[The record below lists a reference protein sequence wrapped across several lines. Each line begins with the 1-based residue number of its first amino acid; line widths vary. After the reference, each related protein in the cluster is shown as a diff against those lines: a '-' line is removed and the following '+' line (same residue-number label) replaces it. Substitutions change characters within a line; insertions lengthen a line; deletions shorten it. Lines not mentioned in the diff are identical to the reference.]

1 MMMLSFGVVLEN
13 TTRKGKDS
21 GMDQIENIYNNYK
34 GGMGQIPAIK
44 NHQTP
49 KKFPDMGCISID
61 ATTTYDYYAF
71 YSSQVEREDRHWSS

>member
-44 NHQTP
+44 NH
-49 KKFPDMGCISID
+49 GSHID
-61 ATTTYDYYAF
+61 CCY
-71 YSSQVEREDRHWSS
+71 HNL